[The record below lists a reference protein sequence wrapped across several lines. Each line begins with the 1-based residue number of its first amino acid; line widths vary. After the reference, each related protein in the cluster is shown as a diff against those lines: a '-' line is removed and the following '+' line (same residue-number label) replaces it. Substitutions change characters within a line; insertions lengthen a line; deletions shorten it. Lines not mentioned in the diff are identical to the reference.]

1 MRISIVCG
9 FFLPMPPVSGG
20 STEKSWFNLARE
32 FVARGH
38 EVTVYSRRWHNFPD
52 EETAD
57 GIRHIRLR
65 GYHHQRQLWRNLL
78 LDFIW
83 SWRVFFALP
92 SADIA
97 VVNAVALP
105 TWLGWLKPRAGRVVI
120 MTGRMPKGQ
129 YRRYRDIA
137 RVLSA
142 STYVRDRVLE
152 ENPGLA
158 PVTRVTG
165 YPIDWRMLGVETASA
180 PRSFPE
186 IAPGEIVLGYVG
198 RIHTE
203 KGLML
208 LADALKLL
216 AAMPGLPPWRLLI
229 CGPSDVARGG
239 SGVIFRG
246 ELLHRLSTEISTPRF
261 NVLEP
266 QFNDRTLASVYQRI
280 KIFCYPSLA
289 EKGETFGVAVAESMA
304 AGAVP
309 VVSKLACFTDFVR
322 HGENGIVFDH
332 QAPNAAELLA
342 DALAQL
348 LRDQGRRETLA
359 RNARRDS
366 ERFDYSRYAESLLED
381 FQQLLAPPPK

>member
-1 MRISIVCG
+1 
-9 FFLPMPPVSGG
+9 
-20 STEKSWFNLARE
+20 
-32 FVARGH
+32 
-38 EVTVYSRRWHNFPD
+38 
-52 EETAD
+52 
-57 GIRHIRLR
+57 
-65 GYHHQRQLWRNLL
+65 
-78 LDFIW
+78 
-83 SWRVFFALP
+83 
-92 SADIA
+92 
-97 VVNAVALP
+97 
-105 TWLGWLKPRAGRVVI
+105 
-120 MTGRMPKGQ
+120 
-129 YRRYRDIA
+129 
-137 RVLSA
+137 
-142 STYVRDRVLE
+142 
-152 ENPGLA
+152 
-158 PVTRVTG
+158 
-165 YPIDWRMLGVETASA
+165 
-180 PRSFPE
+180 
-186 IAPGEIVLGYVG
+186 
-198 RIHTE
+198 
-203 KGLML
+203 ML

-322 HGENGIVFDH
+322 HGENGVVFDH